1 MTGEMLI
8 QDELF
13 RETAI
18 LVTPIL
24 ETFLRGKSS
33 HQREL
38 DEAPLLGNEYT
49 NRVYQ
54 SVHEVNER

>member
-33 HQREL
+33 YQREA
-38 DEAPLLGNEYT
+38 DDAPLLGNEYWDL
-49 NRVYQ
+49 VYQ